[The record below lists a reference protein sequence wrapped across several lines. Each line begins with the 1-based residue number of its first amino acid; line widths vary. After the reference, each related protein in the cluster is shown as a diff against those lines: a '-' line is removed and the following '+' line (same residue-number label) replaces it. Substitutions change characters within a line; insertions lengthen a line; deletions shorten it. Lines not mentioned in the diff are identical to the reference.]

1 MRTLKFILAAWLKRS
16 SKATRKAGGF
26 TLIELL
32 AAMVLAALVI
42 APLLGFLVNLMQTDR
57 QEQAKTNSEQEL
69 QAAMDYITRDL
80 QQAVYI
86 YDQKGLAILTGGT
99 DNGDG
104 TASGGYAT
112 STCPGSTPSA
122 GCSQIPASDDQ
133 VPVLVFWKR
142 KLLPKSLPPNGTI
155 VCSSDPDKC
164 NDAFVYS
171 LVAYYLTKDTNQ
183 PPTWSTTAQIRRF
196 EIQDA
201 VKRPDG
207 TAIDDT
213 PGSTSVSRDRGFK
226 LFDLGQSGDLTTK
239 MNRWTKGDEAY
250 EKKPEVLIDYVDQ
263 STEDVSSS
271 DGVPSE
277 DCPEDTDPT
286 GDTDPEWTKVPDY
299 SLVASQFQ
307 TNSFY
312 ACVYSS
318 KITARVFIRGNAL
331 ARIREKN
338 NPPTYSSQ
346 ASAYF
351 PRARIEV
358 TGTGALRGE

>member
-42 APLLGFLVNLMQTDR
+42 TPLLGFLVNLMQTDR

-86 YDQKGLAILTGGT
+86 YDKKGLAILTGGA

-112 STCPGSTPSA
+112 STCAGSTVGG

-142 KLLPKSLPPNGTI
+142 KLLPKSLPPNISVDCDTQ
-155 VCSSDPDKC
+155 PDDC

-171 LVAYYLTKDTNQ
+171 LVAYYLTKETAQ
-183 PPTWSTTAQIRRF
+183 TPTWSTTAQIRRF

-207 TAIDDT
+207 IAIDDT

-239 MNRWTKGDEAY
+239 MNSWTKGDEDY
-250 EKKPEVLIDYVDQ
+250 DKKPEVLIDYVDQ
-263 STEDVSSS
+263 STVDVSSNP
-271 DGVPSE
+271 VPSE
-277 DCPEDTDPT
+277 DCPDDSDPT
-286 GDTDPEWTKVPDY
+286 GDTDPEWTQVPDY
-299 SLVASQFQ
+299 DIVASQFN